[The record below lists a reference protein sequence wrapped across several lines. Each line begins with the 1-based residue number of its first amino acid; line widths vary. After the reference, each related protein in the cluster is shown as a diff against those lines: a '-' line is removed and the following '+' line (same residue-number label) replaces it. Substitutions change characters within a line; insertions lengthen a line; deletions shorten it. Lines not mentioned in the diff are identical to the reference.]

1 MHILY
6 FAMHPSVVPLTKIYC
21 LSYDNSMLLMAEV
34 CELYV
39 FAIFIDEY
47 YILLANALFMLLA
60 LLLLGLLLPSD

>member
-1 MHILY
+1 
-6 FAMHPSVVPLTKIYC
+6 
-21 LSYDNSMLLMAEV
+21 MLLMAEV